1 MGRERRTAN
10 VSRKATF
17 QDVLNAPSNLVAE
30 VVAGTLHARPRPKNR
45 HALASSGLL
54 MKVGPPF
61 TYGDGGPG
69 GWVILFEP
77 ELHLGE
83 DIIVPDIAG
92 WRRETMSKNMD
103 DAYFTQAPDWV
114 CEMLSPSTR
123 QFDQGNKRT
132 VYARENVL
140 HLWFVDPDSRT
151 LEAFGLRRG
160 QWTLLA
166 TLVDDD
172 PVSMPPF
179 DAISFPLDALWPEV
193 SEPAIKVGKNT

>member
-1 MGRERRTAN
+1 MGREQRTAN
-10 VSRKATF
+10 VPRKATL
-17 QDVLNAPSNLVAE
+17 QDVLDAPSNLVAE

-45 HALASSGLL
+45 HACASSGLL

-61 TYGDGGPG
+61 NYGDGGPG
-69 GWVILFEP
+69 GWAILFEP
-77 ELHLGE
+77 ELHFGG

-92 WRRETMSKNMD
+92 WRRKSMSENMG

-114 CEMLSPSTR
+114 CEVLSPSTR
-123 QFDQGNKRT
+123 QFDQGDKRT
-132 VYARENVL
+132 VYAREKVL

-151 LEAFGLRRG
+151 LEAIELRRG

-172 PVSMPPF
+172 PVSLPPF

-193 SEPAIKVGKNT
+193 LEPAIKDGKDT